1 MMFQRIPC
9 LWPISYPSDAMAP
22 GCMVT
27 LVDQLIATIVPMEL
41 PWFKPMSIVGIENP
55 GCLVIRLWN

>member
-1 MMFQRIPC
+1 
-9 LWPISYPSDAMAP
+9 MAP